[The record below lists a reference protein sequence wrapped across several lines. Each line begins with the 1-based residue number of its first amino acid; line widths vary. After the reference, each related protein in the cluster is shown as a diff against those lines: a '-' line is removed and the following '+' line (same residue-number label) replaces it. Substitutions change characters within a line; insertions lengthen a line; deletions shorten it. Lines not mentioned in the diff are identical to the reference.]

1 MPGTQR
7 HSGQAQRE
15 PESKLDSRFRGND
28 GPGHQSCHAAGHL
41 RMLANKFLDDPLKL
55 PAARDWR
62 NSYAYDMFRLS
73 VAKPMLS
80 ARICGICVR
89 LLCVSVPLWL
99 LCLSAIPAQTK
110 NSSKTIAE
118 LERELAAHIR
128 LLSDWGGL
136 TRYGSEN
143 AELGPP
149 ALGIDRVVFLGD
161 EITEMWGIGKA
172 KFFPGKPYLNRGI
185 SHQTTPQML
194 VRFRQDVISLKPKV
208 VVIQAGLSDLAGY
221 AGPATEGTISENFMS
236 MTELAKAHGIQV
248 VLASLTPVCDC
259 FKNLTERRPPGKIIG
274 LNGWLKSYSAQN
286 GFIYLDYY
294 SALADGRAMKKELT
308 VDGLIP
314 NDAGYERMA
323 PLAEQAIAQALRK
336 KW

>member
-1 MPGTQR
+1 MFNMLQSSTRKLVLSEFIRGTC
-7 HSGQAQRE
+7 A
-15 PESKLDSRFRGND
+15 
-28 GPGHQSCHAAGHL
+28 
-41 RMLANKFLDDPLKL
+41 
-55 PAARDWR
+55 
-62 NSYAYDMFRLS
+62 
-73 VAKPMLS
+73 
-80 ARICGICVR
+80 R
-89 LLCVSVPLWL
+89 LLCVSTLLWL
-99 LCLSAIPAQTK
+99 LCFSLVPAQSQIPAQ
-110 NSSKTIAE
+110 TIAE

-149 ALGIDRVVFLGD
+149 APGVDRVVFLGD
-161 EITEMWGIGKA
+161 EITEMWGRGKG

-185 SHQTTPQML
+185 AHQATPQML

-208 VVIQAGLSDLAGY
+208 VVIQAGSSDLAGY

-274 LNGWLKSYSAQN
+274 LNGWLKGYAARS
-286 GFIYLDYY
+286 GFVYLDYY
-294 SALADGRAMKKELT
+294 SALADGRSMRKDLT

-314 NDAGYERMA
+314 NDSGYGLMA
-323 PLAEQAIAQALRK
+323 PLAEQAIAQALGK
-336 KW
+336 K